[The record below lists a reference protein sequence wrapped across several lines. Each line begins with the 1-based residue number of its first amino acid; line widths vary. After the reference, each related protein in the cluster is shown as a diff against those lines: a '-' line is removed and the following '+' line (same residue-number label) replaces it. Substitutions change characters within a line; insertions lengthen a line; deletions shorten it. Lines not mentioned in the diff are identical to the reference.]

1 MTVAAILGEKGNNVL
16 TASPSTTI
24 EQIAKTLGSKK
35 IGAIVIV
42 DDGDKV
48 CGIVSERDVVRH
60 LANMGASV
68 LDTEVSECM
77 THKVISC
84 SQSDTVD
91 DVMAQMTKNRFRH
104 LPVIENGK
112 LVGIISIGDVVK
124 RKIEKA
130 ERDAEDLKK
139 YIAG

>member
-24 EQIAKTLGSKK
+24 EQITKILGSKK
-35 IGAIVIV
+35 IGAIVIM
-42 DDGDKV
+42 DDDETV

-60 LANMGASV
+60 LANMGAGI
-68 LDTEVSECM
+68 LDAEVSTCM

-84 SQSDTVD
+84 TQSDTVD

-104 LPVIENGK
+104 LPVIEKGK
-112 LVGIISIGDVVK
+112 LMGIISIGDVVK